1 MRVCDSLFC
10 ARAGCPNY
18 RIIFV
23 SAIIAGVDIVVIVV
37 TVVSNC
43 FVIVVIIPYY
53 YASFWVV
60 I

>member
-1 MRVCDSLFC
+1 LFC